1 MIELKNVTKR
11 YNDLVVLDN
20 ITLSLKSGL
29 IGLCGKSGT
38 GKSTLLNIISLLD
51 EEYEGEVYYNSI
63 NLKNIK
69 NKEKFRY
76 QNFSYVFQT
85 PILFNL
91 LTVFDNICFSL
102 SRNYENE
109 KKVKKMLS
117 LVNLKVSLD
126 QIVNTLSGGEKQ
138 RLSLARALFNEQPV
152 LICDELTSPLDHS
165 SKEEIMAL
173 LKKISK
179 DKLVICVSHE
189 EEILTKYA
197 DSIYSIEDKKI
208 KLIKQKQTNK
218 ECKIKKINNF
228 LNFKVMFSFVKS
240 NLKAKKI
247 RSMISYLAVSLGLT
261 CLGITFLITS
271 NVSKSIETSLLS
283 SINQN
288 QKIIKLKQ
296 EETFKEKYACEES
309 VLLDI
314 KNEFSEIK
322 NIRTYYLSN
331 FENMFLDNYFTLQL
345 DTYSVPFSEL
355 SLNSIND
362 YKLLNGEEVVY
373 PKITKPITD
382 EEMILSLREK
392 DLKRICQNLNINNSL
407 SSLTHYLENRPLNF
421 ILHVNNPNWS
431 YQDQVYLDVN
441 HFIMGDNLSIY
452 QLNNKWNEYIFE
464 ERMFLKT
471 SFDLI
476 GGDNLPWTLKKIYC
490 FETENGLNL
499 INKLYEKYDSLYFEF
514 IDKNKIYVTKQNS
527 DHLSF
532 SYLNENLKNYFLA
545 NNNIY
550 FTYDKLL
557 VSSFANLTFLLKNEN
572 EVISLI
578 DELTF
583 SENNIN
589 YLTFDGDFV
598 YGGISKL
605 LSENNIFFDIYE
617 NIDILYG
624 RKSISYQEI
633 VISNKIAQTLFNKP
647 LEEIINQTI
656 YFLTIKDTFLNK
668 QMYQNYFVYCPL
680 KIVGITN
687 QEDKFFLYGDK
698 MWLSNFYV
706 DNFSYNYESVLPT
719 YCLVNNFNNQL
730 IDDYLILNPNQDI
743 INDLYLLLDY
753 IQKGLIILSSMA
765 IISSI
770 LMNIIT
776 IYLFILENRKQ
787 MGLLLTLGIDKTSI
801 IKLYLLFSFFIGFKA
816 LMYSIISLFISSL
829 LIEYQLFKTLKY
841 FSFLSFFKMIF
852 AIGLTS
858 FMLAIIIGLISSFN
872 VIKNNSLKILKEK

>member
-76 QNFSYVFQT
+76 QNYSYVFQT

-109 KKVKKMLS
+109 KKVKKLLS

-208 KLIKQKQTNK
+208 KLIKQKQVNK
-218 ECKIKKINNF
+218 EYKNKKLNNF

-296 EETFKEKYACEES
+296 EETFKEKYACEEN

-373 PKITKPITD
+373 PKISKPITD

-407 SSLTHYLENRPLNF
+407 SSLTHYLENRSLNF
-421 ILHVNNPNWS
+421 ILYVNNPNWS

-452 QLNNKWNEYIFE
+452 QVNNKWNEYIFE

-476 GGDNLPWTLKKIYC
+476 GGDNLPWTLKKVYC

-557 VSSFANLTFLLKNEN
+557 ISSFANLTFLLKNEN

-605 LSENNIFFDIYE
+605 LSENNILFDLYE

-624 RKSISYQEI
+624 RKSVSYQEI

-753 IQKGLIILSSMA
+753 IQKGLIILSSVA

-816 LMYSIISLFISSL
+816 LMYSIVSLFISSL

-841 FSFLSFFKMIF
+841 FSFLAFFKMIF
-852 AIGLTS
+852 VIGVTS
-858 FMLAIIIGLISSFN
+858 LMLAIIIGLISSFN